1 MRMFT
6 AALSK
11 TDKNWKQSRHHQLVK
26 AETALYSGEVLG
38 NIPHL
43 YDILE
48 KNLMGEK
55 RLTSRGWEEGM
66 ITRA

>member
-38 NIPHL
+38 NEKPPT
-43 YDILE
+43 LE
-48 KNLMGEK
+48 RSTMDQSLMH
-55 RLTSRGWEEGM
+55 SV
-66 ITRA
+66 